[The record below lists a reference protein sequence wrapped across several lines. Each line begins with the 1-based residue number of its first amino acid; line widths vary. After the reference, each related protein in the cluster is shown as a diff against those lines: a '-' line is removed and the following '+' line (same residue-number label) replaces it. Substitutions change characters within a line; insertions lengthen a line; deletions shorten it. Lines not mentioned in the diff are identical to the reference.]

1 MLATGMYHKSN
12 YQTVSDQL
20 TCAVKLKKTKTK
32 KKQNKTKKNIYAEL
46 TQIDP

>member
-1 MLATGMYHKSN
+1 MLAMYHKSN

-20 TCAVKLKKTKTK
+20 TCAVKKKID
-32 KKQNKTKKNIYAEL
+32 IYAEL

>member
-1 MLATGMYHKSN
+1 MLAMYHKSN

-20 TCAVKLKKTKTK
+20 TCAVKLKKK
-32 KKQNKTKKNIYAEL
+32 KIDIYAEL